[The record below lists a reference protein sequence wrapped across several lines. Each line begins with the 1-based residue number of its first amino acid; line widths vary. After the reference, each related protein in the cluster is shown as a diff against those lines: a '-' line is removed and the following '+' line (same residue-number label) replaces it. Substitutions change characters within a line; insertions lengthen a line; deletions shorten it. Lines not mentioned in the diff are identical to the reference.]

1 MNQLNAFYV
10 WGDSLIWGWSAWLL
24 AFAVVIVFIFTALLK
39 AKKLKV
45 STWLFKFDYEAKK

>member
-1 MNQLNAFYV
+1 MDQLNAFFV
-10 WGDSLIWGWSAWLL
+10 WVSSFNLGWSAWLF
-24 AFAVVIVFIFTALLK
+24 AFAGVIAFLFTALLK